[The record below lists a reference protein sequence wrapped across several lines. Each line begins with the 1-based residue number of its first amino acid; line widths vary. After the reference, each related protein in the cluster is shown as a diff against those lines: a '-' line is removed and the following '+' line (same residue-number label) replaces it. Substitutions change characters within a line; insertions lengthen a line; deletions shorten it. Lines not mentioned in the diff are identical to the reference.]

1 MEFPLWRLRPEDAAR
16 IIIIEPLRPVEK
28 HKFWYKRSMSLKG
41 SSKKIDPD
49 RLRGAQYKPRD
60 EDMRRLA
67 QAKPNHEGK
76 LNSYWRRYFEEYADS
91 YPRIMALIGP
101 MLKDGKFYSQVEHVA
116 NPLGERERPPF
127 EGMYSRDQY
136 EQDILYFESARA
148 VNRENFILGQ
158 QGEGPYVD
166 GLIYLKVD
174 NLLLAEIAHCAARL
188 RVTSA
193 ILQAR
198 RLSKLKAQAK
208 DDEHWQPIG
217 TDEAVA
223 FQFKHSGHTVRK
235 VGLRNYEVLIG

>member
-1 MEFPLWRLRPEDAAR
+1 MRALDRAKWDGYWEAYHEAKLEAFPIVGVL
-16 IIIIEPLRPVEK
+16 
-28 HKFWYKRSMSLKG
+28 
-41 SSKKIDPD
+41 
-49 RLRGAQYKPRD
+49 Q
-60 EDMRRLA
+60 
-67 QAKPNHEGK
+67 
-76 LNSYWRRYFEEYADS
+76 
-91 YPRIMALIGP
+91 GP
-101 MLKDGKFYSQVEHVA
+101 MLANGSYYSQVDHVA
-116 NPLGERERPPF
+116 NPLEFERERPPF
-127 EGMYSRDQY
+127 EGLYSRDAY
-136 EQDILYFESARA
+136 EHDVEYLEQARA
-148 VNRENFILGQ
+148 LNRENFILGQ

-174 NLLLAEIAHCAARL
+174 NLLLAEITHCAARL

>member
-1 MEFPLWRLRPEDAAR
+1 VD
-16 IIIIEPLRPVEK
+16 
-28 HKFWYKRSMSLKG
+28 
-41 SSKKIDPD
+41 
-49 RLRGAQYKPRD
+49 
-60 EDMRRLA
+60 
-67 QAKPNHEGK
+67 
-76 LNSYWRRYFEEYADS
+76 
-91 YPRIMALIGP
+91 
-101 MLKDGKFYSQVEHVA
+101 HVA
-116 NPLGERERPPF
+116 NPLEFERERPPF
-127 EGMYSRDQY
+127 EGLYSRDAY
-136 EQDILYFESARA
+136 ESDVEYLEQARA
-148 VNRENFILGQ
+148 LNRENFILGQ

-174 NLLLAEIAHCAARL
+174 NLLLAEITHCAARL